1 MPENQKGTPK
11 KILIVEDEKDLL
23 DLYVELLKEAG
34 YAVDSAS
41 DGKGGYVKMKRGG
54 YDLVLLDVMLPEMD
68 GLEILTRLKQSPSE
82 KPNANIV
89 LLTNLSKDL
98 TISRGVAL
106 GIQGYI
112 IKSDVTPGQF
122 VEKIRTY
129 FAN

>member
-11 KILIVEDEKDLL
+11 KVLIVEDEKDLL

-34 YAVDSAS
+34 YAVDSATT
-41 DGKGGYVKMKRGG
+41 GKEGYVKMKRGG